1 MSFEKVPNFLVNLF
15 QAEMSA
21 DNLSSYRFKSFLLDV
36 AERQLTCDDEPIPLT
51 PKAFDV
57 LVYLVTNSGH
67 LVLKDE
73 LMQAVWPDSF
83 VDEVNLPRT
92 IHTLRRALGEDN
104 NGNKFI
110 ETVATK
116 GYRFVA
122 GVAKI
127 GPESLQKNDENAN
140 GTHVL
145 NDDWPD
151 EPEYER
157 AVETSSSTLPSVNRI
172 NSRRLIFVCLAVAVA
187 APLISFFSFRWN
199 NQRSVPGGRPVSIAI
214 LPLKKA
220 TNDENQDSVY
230 RLGVADT
237 LISRLTGVKG
247 LNVRSLSSTWNY
259 LDVDKD
265 PIAIGREQQ
274 VDFVLSSNYQIV
286 DGKIRVNSQLTNV
299 ETRNIDATFMSD
311 RVVGGVFETEDG
323 IAADLGGLLLK
334 RFGGSALNTAQNRGT
349 ANEEAY
355 RVYLEG
361 SYLVDK
367 RKNSEALK
375 GLELFDKAIAL
386 DPNFAR
392 AYTGRAYVYRTF
404 AVLEEE
410 GLSAAA
416 AFTKSKEAVET
427 ALRLDPNS
435 AEAYTMLAEMTWTY
449 EWKFDEAEAEL
460 RRAVEID
467 PRSAFVRRFY
477 ALCLMEMARFDEAI
491 DQIKTAIEL
500 EPSSVFGHRILGQVL
515 YNARRYDESIAQLCR
530 VREMDPNFR
539 AGTGM
544 IWMAYLM
551 KGDNENAYK
560 EFRAILIR
568 NKASDK
574 MVAKFDATYAADG
587 FTGVFRL
594 QSENL
599 EHNMDTGQP
608 YLTSAA
614 MYAQLG
620 ETDKAISQLEK
631 QIDNNELRTASFRI
645 DPLFD
650 PIRSNPRYLDLIN
663 KITPK

>member
-1 MSFEKVPNFLVNLF
+1 MSFEKVPNFLANLF
-15 QAEMSA
+15 QAEMSG

-36 AERQLTCDDEPIPLT
+36 AERQLTSDDESVPLT

-57 LVYLVTNSGH
+57 LVYLVTNGGH
-67 LVLKDE
+67 LVHKDE
-73 LMQAVWPDSF
+73 LMQAVWPDSY

-122 GVAKI
+122 DVAKI
-127 GPESLQKNDENAN
+127 DSESLS
-140 GTHVL
+140 T
-145 NDDWPD
+145 DDPNREGAQGLDDGWLY
-151 EPEYER
+151 EPEDEK
-157 AVETSSSTLPSVNRI
+157 AGETGSFTTQSVNRI
-172 NSRRLIFVCLAVAVA
+172 TPSHLLLISLAVVVA
-187 APLISFFSFRWN
+187 ASLVSFFAFRWN
-199 NQRSVPGGRPVSIAI
+199 NQRSLPGGRPVSIAI
-214 LPLKKA
+214 LPLKK
-220 TNDENQDSVY
+220 TDNENQDSVY

-237 LISRLTGVKG
+237 LISRLTAVKG

-259 LDVDKD
+259 LDADKD
-265 PIAIGREQQ
+265 PIAVGREQQ

-286 DGKIRVNSQLTNV
+286 DGKIRVNSQLTNA
-299 ETRNIDATFMSD
+299 ETGNIDATFMSD
-311 RVVGGVFETEDG
+311 RVVGGVFETEDA

-334 RFGGSALNTAQNRGT
+334 RFGSSAVNTAQNRGT

-355 RVYLEG
+355 RLYLEG
-361 SYLVDK
+361 SFLVDK
-367 RKNSEALK
+367 RKISEASK

-392 AYTGRAYVYRTF
+392 AYAGKAYVYRTF
-404 AVLEEE
+404 AVLEAE
-410 GLSAAA
+410 GHTAAEDFA
-416 AFTKSKEAVET
+416 KSKEAVET

-449 EWKFDEAEAEL
+449 ERKFDEAEADL

-477 ALCLMEMARFDEAI
+477 ALYLTEMGRFEEALE
-491 DQIKTAIEL
+491 QIKTGIEL
-500 EPSSVFGHRILGQVL
+500 EPSSVFGQRILGQVL
-515 YNARRYDESIAQLCR
+515 YCARRYDESIVQLSR

-544 IWMAYLM
+544 IWRAYLL
-551 KGDNENAYK
+551 KGDTENAYN
-560 EFRAILIR
+560 EFRAILKR

-574 MVAKFDATYAADG
+574 VVAKFDAAFAANG

-594 QSENL
+594 SGECL
-599 EHNMDTGQP
+599 ESKKEIGLP
-608 YLTSAA
+608 YLDLEEV
-614 MYAQLG
+614 YAQLG
-620 ETDKAISQLEK
+620 DTDKAITQMEK
-631 QIDNNELRTASFRI
+631 EIDIKELRTASFRL
-645 DPLFD
+645 DPILD
-650 PIRSNPRYLDLIN
+650 PIRSNPRYQELTN
-663 KITPK
+663 KVNPK